1 MDLTN
6 FLYDKIGNKKKN
18 ISRIEKDYFRVI
30 NENMIN
36 KSSKRIDDIKVRIKN
51 DISKNIFNKK
61 YQIKSIFEYKIIKDF
76 CQSLDINYY
85 ELCWC
90 NDDNDLKMN
99 KLKKI
104 IEGNYYCCRDCDS
117 PMTFI
122 NGKTNVLYCYF
133 NDKRK
138 YKF

>member
-1 MDLTN
+1 MIMDLTN

-36 KSSKRIDDIKVRIKN
+36 KSSKRIDDIKVRIK
-51 DISKNIFNKK
+51 
-61 YQIKSIFEYKIIKDF
+61 SIFEYKIIKDF

-90 NDDNDLKMN
+90 NNDNDLKMN
-99 KLKKI
+99 KLNKI
-104 IEGNYYCCRDCDS
+104 IKGNYYCCRDCDS
-117 PMTFI
+117 SMTFI